1 LPIPR
6 KIFAGP
12 HDLRKAKQDY
22 VDKAYPRASQ
32 EKGEPTT
39 ANQEWK
45 RLMAE
50 SRRANL
56 RAGLRGLWHRKQKD
70 DAREAQTERRRQA
83 EHVAASKA
91 PVPDHDRYTRPTL
104 LPGTLRT
111 RVDPD
116 PERFDKAEERR
127 LRTAQKEDGKRIIR
141 RDAIVELYLNAADFI
156 IDEQTFEKEVSRM
169 FSEEFWTE
177 PTGNAWTEYG
187 NRPGLADLLTDQ
199 AQYTKHGIEHASAD
213 FARHARRQKAVAEE
227 LTGGKLDV
235 TYDEG
240 Q

>member
-1 LPIPR
+1 
-6 KIFAGP
+6 
-12 HDLRKAKQDY
+12 
-22 VDKAYPRASQ
+22 
-32 EKGEPTT
+32 
-39 ANQEWK
+39 
-45 RLMAE
+45 MAE
-50 SRRANL
+50 ARRANL
-56 RAGLRGLWHRKQKD
+56 RAGLKGLWSRQQKA
-70 DAREAQTERRRQA
+70 DAREAKTHRRRQE
-83 EHVAASKA
+83 EHMAATKA

-116 PERFDKAEERR
+116 PQRFEKAEEKK
-127 LRTAQKEDGKRIIR
+127 LRTAQKEDEKRILR
-141 RDAIVELYLNAADFI
+141 RDAILELYLNAADFI
-156 IDEQTFEKEVSRM
+156 VDEQTFEKEVNRM
-169 FSEEFWTE
+169 FSKEFFNE
-177 PTGNAWTEYG
+177 DTGNAWTEYG

-213 FARHARRQKAVAEE
+213 FARHARRQKTVTEE